1 MDLIFNTGAKVRD
14 SAIQVQNARHLCI
27 FAIYYSFMKRNL
39 PVLGFIV
46 GIIMPLIGYLV
57 VYLVLG
63 QGQSFGQF
71 SANMAG
77 NHPNLAKVLSL
88 SILANVI
95 PFIFYTNRRLD
106 LTARGIFI
114 ATMLYALA
122 IVLLKY
128 VW

>member
-1 MDLIFNTGAKVRD
+1 
-14 SAIQVQNARHLCI
+14 
-27 FAIYYSFMKRNL
+27 MKRNL
-39 PVLGFIV
+39 PVLGFIIGALV
-46 GIIMPLIGYLV
+46 PVVGYLV
-57 VYLVLG
+57 VFLILG

-95 PFIFYTNRRLD
+95 PFIYCNNKRLD

-114 ATMLYALA
+114 ATMLYAVA